1 MLAEIKN
8 IFEDS
13 SQEAK
18 CYNIHVA
25 GKQCCLV
32 EQESHLKRDNWVYS
46 EVQNPIAEILK
57 EGNRI
62 EKFS

>member
-32 EQESHLKRDNWVYS
+32 E
-46 EVQNPIAEILK
+46 
-57 EGNRI
+57 
-62 EKFS
+62 

>member
-1 MLAEIKN
+1 MGYQLALNFQLSKQLGYWLMLAEIKN

-18 CYNIHVA
+18 CYNPHVA

-32 EQESHLKRDNWVYS
+32 E
-46 EVQNPIAEILK
+46 
-57 EGNRI
+57 
-62 EKFS
+62 

>member
-1 MLAEIKN
+1 MKKVYENYMGYQPALNFQLSKQLGYWLMLAEIKN

-18 CYNIHVA
+18 CYNTHVA

-32 EQESHLKRDNWVYS
+32 
-46 EVQNPIAEILK
+46 
-57 EGNRI
+57 G
-62 EKFS
+62 